1 MFEDRT
7 EIFYRVHSRQYYEST
22 RRIDPAPFLAPFARI
37 LPKGCRILDVGCGSG
52 RDLKWLG
59 EKGFEVCGFE
69 RSPELAGLARRHSG
83 CEVAVGDL
91 EAFDFAV
98 FDVQA
103 ILLAGSLAH
112 LPPGRLQSAFRRIV
126 KAIRRPP
133 GHIFLSLKKWDGR
146 QIDGRGRIFYL
157 WEEPVIRELLED
169 ESTKLLSRRTNRSDF
184 NPQDQWLSLS
194 IQREND
200 RAQSFG

>member
-1 MFEDRT
+1 MFEDRI
-7 EIFYRVHSRQYYEST
+7 EIFYRVDSRQYYEST

-52 RDLKWLG
+52 RDMKWLM

-69 RSPELAGLARRHSG
+69 RSQELAALARRHSG
-83 CEVAVGDL
+83 CEVVVGDL
-91 EAFDFAV
+91 EVFDFSV

-103 ILLAGSLAH
+103 ILLVGSLAH
-112 LPPGRLQSAFRRIV
+112 LPPGRLQFAFRRIA
-126 KAIRRPP
+126 KAIRRTP
-133 GHIFLSLKKWDGR
+133 GHIFLSLKKGEGR
-146 QIDGRGRIFYL
+146 QSDSRGRIFYL
-157 WEEPVIRELLED
+157 WEEPGIRELLED
-169 ESTKLLSRRTNRSDF
+169 DAAKFLSCGINRSDF
-184 NPQDQWLSLS
+184 NPQDQWLSVI